1 MLTNDVINF
10 EQLGPG
16 RYLNST
22 VKILKFGTPQT
33 IAIIVLKIVWCNI
46 ALMHPTDAD
55 GMANSID
62 PDQTASSEAVWS
74 WSALFAETY
83 LSKYIEFVWY
93 TVSGI
98 HMIFVVGYGW
108 SNVPLDVNSDVS
120 SSRETIWTYEKQG
133 DRLSI

>member
-1 MLTNDVINF
+1 
-10 EQLGPG
+10 
-16 RYLNST
+16 
-22 VKILKFGTPQT
+22 
-33 IAIIVLKIVWCNI
+33 
-46 ALMHPTDAD
+46 MHPKDAD
-55 GMANSID
+55 GKANSVD

-83 LSKYIEFVWY
+83 LSQYIEFVRY

-108 SNVPLDVNSDVS
+108 SKVPLDVNSDVS

-133 DRLSI
+133 NRLSI